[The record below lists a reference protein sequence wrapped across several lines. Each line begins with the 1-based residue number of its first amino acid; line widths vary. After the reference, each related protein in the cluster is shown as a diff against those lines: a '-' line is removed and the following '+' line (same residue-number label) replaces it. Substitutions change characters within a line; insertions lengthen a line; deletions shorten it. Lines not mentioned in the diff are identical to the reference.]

1 MPPNFVGFVYYKNP
15 SKVTYYDDTQM
26 TDEAAFSLTEMRG
39 RAKKMGAARASGLI
53 LTLLNGY
60 EEIVNGALIHANRLA
75 LGWTEDYLCIV
86 AAPWQFANQ
95 PSIT

>member
-1 MPPNFVGFVYYKNP
+1 
-15 SKVTYYDDTQM
+15 M
-26 TDEAAFSLTEMRG
+26 TGEAAFSLTETWG
-39 RAKKMGAARASGLI
+39 RAKRMGAARTFCLI
-53 LTLLNGY
+53 LILLNGY
-60 EEIVNGALIHANRLA
+60 GEIVNGALIHANRLA